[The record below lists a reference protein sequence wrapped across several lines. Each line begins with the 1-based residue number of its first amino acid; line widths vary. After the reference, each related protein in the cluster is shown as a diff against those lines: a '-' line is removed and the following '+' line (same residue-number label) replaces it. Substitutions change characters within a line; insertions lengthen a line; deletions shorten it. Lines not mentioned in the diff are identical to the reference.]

1 MPSCPTIEQL
11 ELLAAG
17 TLAGDEA
24 DSLRSHLAACRRC
37 AEQYEQSRAN
47 QALAA
52 QLREVLKDRCTGSL
66 PEAGS
71 PPGAD
76 STSLPTGRGIP
87 GYRLV
92 REIHRGGQGVVYE
105 AFQESTRR
113 RVALKVILGGQF
125 AGRASKRRFEREV
138 ELAAGLNHPNIV
150 TIYDSGISNAFYYFA
165 MDYVDGQRLDNYVS
179 GRRLSIEQKL
189 ELFAKIAAAVSFAHR
204 HGVIHRD
211 LKPSNILVDAGAE
224 PQVLDFGLAKQTA
237 DSATGTDRS
246 LVSFDGH
253 VLGTLAYMSPEHTRG
268 MPARIDVRS
277 DVYSLGVILYELLT
291 GRLPYD
297 LRNVPPH
304 EAARAICEE
313 PPQEP
318 GTLDRRLRGDVG
330 TIVLKA
336 LEKTPSRRYQS
347 AEELADDI
355 RRYIKGEAI
364 LARAPSSLYLVRRK
378 LSRHRLRITVAVLA
392 LALVLGG
399 LWGGT
404 WWRDRSLE
412 REHARRRAGAR
423 REVLFIQR
431 DSEAGRAEHSLG
443 QATALWKRY
452 PELPEAY
459 LVWAQARWR
468 VARNSGD
475 DGLVD
480 GVIANLK
487 ARVGDDSR
495 AWALRALLADIYART
510 GDPRAEQLQLQA
522 DRDAPDTAE
531 AWYLRSF
538 ATLDIERAV
547 RYAKEAVQRD
557 GQHRLA
563 WERLA
568 YLALQADDFD
578 SAEEA
583 AHKLIDLGGDPFEWT
598 MFEGHVLTTQR
609 RCNQA
614 VEHYTR
620 AAALPT
626 SDPEAPYRF
635 RALAYLCLREYARA
649 VEDYSR
655 VVQIPGGTGTP
666 WDLYKRATPLWVLGR
681 TEEAVEDYRRFR
693 DSKGF
698 PSCADARLFLVLQ
711 DQARLHREAG
721 RLEEARQALEEA
733 SEALESGRRGAVPGS
748 WLEKIFACLAGDLT
762 SDGLVS
768 AAKSPEQVCEGYYYA
783 GEACLLA
790 DRPDQARD
798 WFQKCVATDLMFD
811 QDTFP
816 PDPMNEWHLARW
828 RLGLLSADTSADQ
841 E

>member
-1 MPSCPTIEQL
+1 M
-11 ELLAAG
+11 
-17 TLAGDEA
+17 
-24 DSLRSHLAACRRC
+24 
-37 AEQYEQSRAN
+37 
-47 QALAA
+47 
-52 QLREVLKDRCTGSL
+52 
-66 PEAGS
+66 
-71 PPGAD
+71 
-76 STSLPTGRGIP
+76 
-87 GYRLV
+87 
-92 REIHRGGQGVVYE
+92 
-105 AFQESTRR
+105 
-113 RVALKVILGGQF
+113 
-125 AGRASKRRFEREV
+125 
-138 ELAAGLNHPNIV
+138 
-150 TIYDSGISNAFYYFA
+150 
-165 MDYVDGQRLDNYVS
+165 
-179 GRRLSIEQKL
+179 
-189 ELFAKIAAAVSFAHR
+189 
-204 HGVIHRD
+204 
-211 LKPSNILVDAGAE
+211 
-224 PQVLDFGLAKQTA
+224 
-237 DSATGTDRS
+237 
-246 LVSFDGH
+246 SFDGH

-268 MPARIDVRS
+268 VPDQIDVRS

-355 RRYIKGEAI
+355 RRYLKGEAI
-364 LARAPSSLYLVRRK
+364 VARGPSSLYLVRRR

-392 LALVLGG
+392 LALGLGG

-412 REHARRRAGAR
+412 REHARGRAEAR

-459 LVWAQARWR
+459 LVWAQAHWR
-468 VARNSGD
+468 VAWNSGD
-475 DGLVD
+475 NGLMD

-487 ARVGDDSR
+487 ARVGDDPR
-495 AWALRALLADIYART
+495 PWAFRALLADIYART
-510 GDPRAEQLQLQA
+510 GDPRAEQFQA
-522 DRDAPDTAE
+522 QAQQQAPDTAE

-538 ATLDIERAV
+538 ATLDIERAA

-568 YLALQADDFD
+568 YLALQTEDFD
-578 SAEEA
+578 SAQEA
-583 AHKLIDLGGDPFEWT
+583 AHKLIDLGGDPFGWT
-598 MFEGHVLTTQR
+598 MFEGHVLTTQGR
-609 RCNQA
+609 YSQA

-620 AAALPT
+620 AAALPA
-626 SDPEAPYRF
+626 SDPAKPYRF
-635 RALAYLCLREYARA
+635 RAVAYLCLQEYAQA

-655 VVQIPGGTGTP
+655 AGQISAGDSP
-666 WDLYKRATPLWVLGR
+666 WDLYKRPTPLWILGR

-711 DQARLHREAG
+711 DQARLQREAG
-721 RLEEARQALEEA
+721 RLEDARRAVKEAT
-733 SEALESGRRGAVPGS
+733 EALESGRRGAVPGS

-762 SDGLVS
+762 PEGLVS
-768 AAKSPEQVCEGYYYA
+768 AAKSPEHVCEGYYYA
-783 GEACLLA
+783 GETCLLA
-790 DRPDQARD
+790 NRPDQARD

-828 RLGLLSADTSADQ
+828 RLGLLSAGQ